1 MVSLAAIALL
11 VTLVVAVGGVFYYD
25 GWRRWRRLTD
35 GRLVYGVP
43 WGTLL
48 AVALVVAFYVL
59 AQGGLAHW
67 DDPLVLPFVSWSYFY
82 PLGVITS
89 GFAHGSPG
97 HLISNMTGTLAFG
110 LVAEY
115 AWGHYPPARRQRD
128 SLLAGDGRLWSQPR
142 VRIALVPAAMFAV
155 ALLTGVFSMGP
166 GLGFSGAVF
175 AIAGFAVVTKPR
187 SAIGAVVG
195 SSALGVLYQA
205 FVNPVVTGSVSAG
218 GPSPPS
224 WASIAFQAHMLG
236 FVVGALVAV
245 GLLRVRRQRLSAS
258 TLFFG
263 VVGFG
268 LALSLWLLVWPG
280 DDVYYLYR
288 AAGVIVVF
296 GLAGLVTVAVAGS
309 DRSVPRA
316 LAIGWLAVLALP
328 LALLLATLTLSL
340 GASLSGLVPD
350 AIGLVP
356 FVALLALAVVALA
369 APAIPTAAFGRDSR
383 WATHRRVALLG
394 LGTVGLLLVLPG
406 LLYGP
411 IAVDTDSVTDTDE
424 VTVDDYLITYE
435 ENVTPG
441 QTLLT
446 LDVGNATDETQ
457 SGLIVASD
465 ARSIWTVAER
475 TDAVAFDGEASV
487 QVGGLG
493 WRETVHAERSGWD
506 VIGNGSAY
514 AVDLTVDGETSRSFT
529 TERVEA
535 DVRIDGYRIAVVPT
549 DEAFDV
555 RVSQDNSGVGTVP
568 IPAGNE
574 TASLGSLDVLTD
586 ESDDT
591 TKLVVES
598 DGSRVTVAEKETY
611 E

>member
-1 MVSLAAIALL
+1 MVSLAVIALL
-11 VTLVVAVGGVFYYD
+11 VTLVAAVGAVFYYD
-25 GWRRWRRLTD
+25 GYQRWQTLTD

-43 WGTLL
+43 WGTLF
-48 AVALVVAFYVL
+48 AVSLVVAFYLL
-59 AQGGLAHW
+59 AQGGLTHW

-89 GFAHGSPG
+89 GFAHGSPE

-115 AWGHYPPARRQRD
+115 AWGHYPPVRRQRD
-128 SLLAGDGRLWSQPR
+128 SLLAGDGSWRSRPA

-175 AIAGFAVVTKPR
+175 GIAGFAVVTKPR
-187 SAIGAVVG
+187 AAIGAVVG

-205 FVNPVVTGSVSAG
+205 FANPVVTGSVSTG

-224 WASIAFQAHMLG
+224 WASIAFQAHLLG
-236 FVVGALVAV
+236 FVVGALLAV
-245 GLLRVRRQRLSAS
+245 GFLWRRRQRVSAS

-280 DDVYYLYR
+280 EDIYRLYR
-288 AAGVIVVF
+288 GVGVIVVLV
-296 GLAGLVTVAVAGS
+296 LAGLVTVAVAGS
-309 DRSVPRA
+309 DRSVPRS
-316 LAIGWLAVLALP
+316 LAVGWLAVLALP
-328 LALLLATLTLSL
+328 LALLLGTLALSL
-340 GASLSGLVPD
+340 GASLLGFVSD

-356 FVALLALAVVALA
+356 FFALLSLAVVALA
-369 APAIPTAAFGRDSR
+369 LPAIPTAVFGGDSR
-383 WATHRRVALLG
+383 WASHRGIALLG
-394 LGTVGLLLVLPG
+394 LGTVALLLVLPG

-411 IAVDTDSVTDTDE
+411 IAINTDSVTDTGA

-435 ENVTPG
+435 ENVTGG
-441 QTLLT
+441 QTLLA
-446 LDVGNATDETQ
+446 LDVGNATDETYA
-457 SGLIVASD
+457 GLIVASD
-465 ARSIWTVAER
+465 DRSIWTVAER
-475 TDAVAFDGEASV
+475 KDSVAFDGAASV

-506 VIGNGSAY
+506 VVGNDSAY
-514 AVDLTVDGETSRSFT
+514 AVDLTVDGETTRSFT
-529 TERVEA
+529 SEPVQA
-535 DVRIDGYRIAVVPT
+535 DARIDDYRIAVVPT
-549 DEAFDV
+549 DDTFDV
-555 RVSQDNSGVGTVP
+555 RVSRDNSVVGTVP
-568 IPAGNE
+568 IPASDE
-574 TASLGSLDVLTD
+574 TATLGSLDVLTD

-591 TKLVVES
+591 TKLLVES
-598 DGSRVTVAEKETY
+598 DGSRVTIAEKETY
-611 E
+611 